1 MSRKAKKAMAVALT
15 AGMLAST
22 AATPVMAATAG
33 WKQNA
38 KGWWYENADGTY
50 PANKWQSINGKW
62 YYFDANGYMVSGWKS
77 INGKWYYFG
86 DANDGAMKSGWKSI
100 GGKWYYL
107 GEAGDGSMKDGWF
120 KDYTGK
126 YSYAKPGDGAIYQ
139 DAWQLFDG
147 EWYYLDGKGYMQVG
161 GWVDNAGNRYF
172 VDENGIMQSGI
183 VKIEDAIYY
192 FGDSNDGSLK
202 TGEQVIGE
210 VTYKFDASGK
220 AVGDVIPTATKA
232 FKEDGT
238 PVALTP
244 EERDLSI
251 SGATA
256 ITKNTAGNFVFTVLL
271 SETATAAELNDTKLT
286 LTNGSI
292 VVTASFDSVD
302 GATAVY
308 KIDDASKLTPGD
320 TSANGKYAVTANGID
335 VDTDV
340 YVSYEETLVG
350 NAIQGIVYYY
360 DVADKKYKGIKGAT
374 VSVDGKSAT
383 TDENGCYNISA
394 TTGVKDVEVTADGYF
409 GKKATNVVVS
419 KNYLTSQNVL
429 LETYVQEKLYIEG
442 TVLDAADLTK
452 KVSNAKVE
460 LQKKNSDGEYV
471 TIAEVITTDGTYA
484 FINDEGQ
491 YTTTTTPVKA
501 NPANVYDFKVEKDDD
516 KVLSEKDTYRIV
528 VSKDYNYD
536 KDGND
541 TINSADGDNLYN
553 AYKKQEF
560 AVKMNQTGADTIISD
575 TNITAV
581 KQITDASLL
590 MEWVEDVIAKETDSA
605 PKLTVSLRDQNGT
618 TLLAK
623 KDAVTV
629 DMDCNNKTKSINMIG
644 STGIFTTNPTLPE
657 GTYAL
662 VISDEVTKN
671 EAGTQKFATKVITV
685 KVTEGGKIEATGKF
699 EKATSATIN
708 TSVTGFSKK
717 SIVESAYNAS
727 GSVIGDGSQAK
738 AINAAATAVTST
750 LLTVS

>member
-1 MSRKAKKAMAVALT
+1 MIKMSRKAKKAMAVALT

-147 EWYYLDGKGYMQVG
+147 EWYYLDGKGYMQEG

-360 DVADKKYKGIKGAT
+360 DVADAKYKGIEGAT
-374 VSVDGKSAT
+374 VTVDGKSAT

-429 LETYVQEKLYIEG
+429 LETYEQEKLYIEG
-442 TVLDAADLTK
+442 TVLNAEDLTK
-452 KVSNAKVE
+452 KVSGAKVIASWAKVE
-460 LQKKNSDGEYV
+460 QADRYLVEVLRNGKKVKSE
-471 TIAEVITTDGTYA
+471 
-484 FINDEGQ
+484 
-491 YTTTTTPVKA
+491 YTTGLTYTYKNAKA
-501 NPANVYDFKVEKDDD
+501 GY
-516 KVLSEKDTYRIV
+516 
-528 VSKDYNYD
+528 
-536 KDGND
+536 
-541 TINSADGDNLYN
+541 
-553 AYKKQEF
+553 AY
-560 AVKMNQTGADTIISD
+560 
-575 TNITAV
+575 
-581 KQITDASLL
+581 
-590 MEWVEDVIAKETDSA
+590 
-605 PKLTVSLRDQNGT
+605 
-618 TLLAK
+618 
-623 KDAVTV
+623 
-629 DMDCNNKTKSINMIG
+629 
-644 STGIFTTNPTLPE
+644 
-657 GTYAL
+657 
-662 VISDEVTKN
+662 
-671 EAGTQKFATKVITV
+671 TV
-685 KVTEGGKIEATGKF
+685 KVTPAIQYDGTVYVGETKKANYIVKPATPNISVKKNKTTVTVASKKQAATGYQIQICK
-699 EKATSATIN
+699 
-708 TSVTGFSKK
+708 SKK
-717 SIVESAYNAS
+717 FKSGVKKYTVKSTSLKKTIKLTSLKKGTNYIRIRAYKTYE
-727 GSVIGDGSQAK
+727 GK
-738 AINAAATAVTST
+738 TAYSKWST
-750 LLTVS
+750 VKKVNR